1 MALSESR
8 FDNSLGF
15 WSGWQRYALA
25 LGALP
30 RQQEQAWQG
39 VQSHDIEAF
48 ADPLLSSP
56 ALLVPHPIELDPRMQ
71 DLQLLDPQMDPR
83 LGLPGPGMPGL

>member
-1 MALSESR
+1 MGEPMAADSVAGNGGL
-8 FDNSLGF
+8 DQGSLL
-15 WSGWQRYALA
+15 QITAA
-25 LGALP
+25 
-30 RQQEQAWQG
+30 QQEQAWQG